1 MKYLRGPTKIY
12 LLLTAKTFWSYFP
25 LPNHIY
31 GFFKLENVE
40 ITSIQVLLGNENI
53 RHDIENNWLDIMS
66 SNDLISRCENLH
78 LDSENINTGKRK
90 ESLSSDIE
98 FSMKPPA
105 QIPRLSSFMSS
116 SSLSSSLTIKD
127 DESKNTTLSNDYQM
141 EKKIPSEEE
150 GKDQVLP
157 QVIIENPIDF

>member
-1 MKYLRGPTKIY
+1 
-12 LLLTAKTFWSYFP
+12 
-25 LPNHIY
+25 
-31 GFFKLENVE
+31 
-40 ITSIQVLLGNENI
+40 
-53 RHDIENNWLDIMS
+53 MS

-150 GKDQVLP
+150 EGKDQVLP